1 MVEPNN
7 ILTVNIVPDDEGHR
21 FTNLLTLREETLP
34 HHGWAHLIYTI
45 SSQGIVHLVHLVFR
59 VSVKLDLAV
68 VVVLSGTKSST
79 SDLVLAKYSLSKLF
93 CLYARVTVGS
103 SHQFSSR
110 SHQFSSRSLGRMT
123 VYTRL
128 SRRYW
133 TNRIRNLQQA
143 LASTRF
149 WFQLKAF
156 ISR

>member
-68 VVVLSGTKSST
+68 VVVLSGRKSST

-103 SHQFSSR
+103 SHQI
-110 SHQFSSRSLGRMT
+110 SSRSLGRMT

>member
-1 MVEPNN
+1 MVEPYN
-7 ILTVNIVPDDEGHR
+7 ILTVNIVPVDEGHR
-21 FTNLLTLREETLP
+21 FTILLTLREDTLS

-45 SSQGIVHLVHLVFR
+45 STKHWLVFR

-79 SDLVLAKYSLSKLF
+79 SDLVLANYGLPKFF
-93 CLYARVTVGS
+93 CSYARVTVGS
-103 SHQFSSR
+103 

-133 TNRIRNLQQA
+133 TNRIRNRQQA
-143 LASTRF
+143 SASTRF
-149 WFQLKAF
+149 WFQLKVF

>member
-68 VVVLSGTKSST
+68 VVVLSGWKSST

-103 SHQFSSR
+103 